1 MKVLLVYTNRNRAMA
16 PPPIGLAA
24 LCPPLE
30 AAGHQVRVLDLMFA
44 RDPTAAL
51 EGALDDF
58 GPDLVGFSIR
68 NVDEQDMSQPS
79 TTLVDVRPFVQ
90 VATARGLEVVLGGAA
105 FSTFP
110 EQMLDYMGVDYG
122 IAGQGEASLP
132 RLVASIGNGRRD
144 ELPEIPGLVWRD
156 GERLRSNPPDHS
168 GYAGV
173 RMDWAKLDLR
183 RYRRS
188 MFQASVVV
196 RSGCNFRCS
205 YCDVPQV
212 FGGEALARDPE
223 EIVDDI
229 RRLHDGQGA
238 RVVFL
243 NDPCFNAPL
252 DGAKRLLEA
261 LARAKLG
268 VYVSSTFVPVTGH
281 YDDELF
287 ALYRRAGGIFT
298 VAGFEALSDAMAQ
311 SYAKP
316 FVIDD
321 AIRSAELARRHGVRM
336 IGMAMFGGPGETDAT
351 FDEALQTLRR
361 LPYAFMNTCF
371 GIRILPRTP
380 LFETA
385 RREGVV
391 DSASD
396 LFFPRYYLSPEL
408 DVPRARARLKG
419 ALAARFPRV
428 LRMLPVGLRLAL
440 VQNIGLVF

>member
-1 MKVLLVYTNRNRAMA
+1 MMA

-24 LCPPLE
+24 LGPPLE
-30 AAGHQVRVLDLMFA
+30 AAGHEVRVLDLMFA
-44 RDPTAAL
+44 RGALAAL

-58 GPDLVGFSIR
+58 APDLVGYSIR
-68 NVDEQDMSQPS
+68 NVDEQDMSRPS
-79 TTLVDVRPFVQ
+79 TTLADIRPFVGI
-90 VATARGLEVVLGGAA
+90 ATARGLPAVLGGAA

-110 EQMLDYMGVDYG
+110 EQMLGFMGADYG

-132 RLVASIGNGRRD
+132 RLAASLGSGRRD
-144 ELPEIPGLVWRD
+144 DLADIPGLVWRD
-156 GERLRSNPPDHS
+156 GDRVRANAPVHP

-173 RMDWAKLDLR
+173 RMDWGKLGLGQ
-183 RYRRS
+183 YRRS
-188 MFQASVVV
+188 MFQSSVMV

-205 YCDVPQV
+205 YCDVPHV
-212 FGGEALARDPE
+212 FGGEAVAREPE

-229 RRLHDGQGA
+229 RRLHDEHGA

-243 NDPCFNAPL
+243 NDPCFNAPI

-261 LARAKLG
+261 LVRAKLG

-287 ALYRRAGGIFT
+287 ALYRRAGGIFS
-298 VAGFEALSDAMAQ
+298 VFGIEALSEAMAR

-321 AIRSAELARRHGVRM
+321 AIRSAELARRHGVRA
-336 IGMAMFGGPGETDAT
+336 ICMAMFGGPGETDAT
-351 FDEALQTLRR
+351 FDEALRTIGR
-361 LPYAFMNTCF
+361 LPYAFMSTCF

-380 LFETA
+380 LFDTA

-391 DSASD
+391 ESERD
-396 LFFPRYYLSPEL
+396 LFFPKYYLSPDL
-408 DVPRARARLKG
+408 AVARARARLKG
-419 ALAARFPRV
+419 ALAARFPHV
-428 LRMLPVGLRLAL
+428 LRTIPIGLRLQL
-440 VQNIGLVF
+440 VQNLGLVF